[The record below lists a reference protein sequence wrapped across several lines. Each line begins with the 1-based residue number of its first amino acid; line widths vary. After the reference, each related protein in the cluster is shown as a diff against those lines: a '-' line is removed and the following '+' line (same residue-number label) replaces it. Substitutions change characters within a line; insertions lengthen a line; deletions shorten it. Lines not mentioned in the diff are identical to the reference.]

1 LNESVDIE
9 FDIWIGAL
17 GRVSLVIFRNQALN
31 RFTL

>member
-9 FDIWIGAL
+9 FDIWIGSL
-17 GRVSLVIFRNQALN
+17 GSVSLFIFRNQALN